1 MALTTTPLGTT
12 DFPDII
18 AKETVTTNTS
28 VNDLFDGAISL
39 HSLTL
44 DNSQN
49 SGHNTFFKFYN
60 ATSATAANS
69 LPDLVIRVEQS
80 VSTSVIIA
88 DGLSFTTG
96 VTIRAVQ
103 EAADAGTT
111 VPSANTATLLVGS

>member
-18 AKETVTTNTS
+18 AKETDTDEVGTANI
-28 VNDLFDGAISL
+28 FDGAISL
-39 HSLTL
+39 HSMVL

-60 ATSATAANS
+60 AASATAANS
-69 LPDLVIRVEQS
+69 LPNLVIRVEQA
-80 VSTSVIIA
+80 VSTTVIIA

-96 VTIRAVQ
+96 VTIRAVKD
-103 EAADAGTT
+103 EDDTNN
-111 VPSANTATLLVGS
+111 VPPDSLAATLLVGS

>member
-1 MALTTTPLGTT
+1 MALTTTPLGST

-18 AKETVTTNTS
+18 AKETDTDEVGTA
-28 VNDLFDGAISL
+28 DIFDGAISL
-39 HSLTL
+39 HSMVL

-60 ATSATAANS
+60 AASATAANS
-69 LPDLVIRVEQS
+69 LPNLVIRVEQA
-80 VSTSVIIA
+80 VSTTVIIA

-103 EAADAGTT
+103 DEDDTNNVAPGAPAATI
-111 VPSANTATLLVGS
+111 LVGS

>member
-1 MALTTTPLGTT
+1 MALTTTPLCTS
-12 DFPDII
+12 DFPDVI
-18 AKETVTTNTS
+18 AKETVTNSDGTA
-28 VNDLFDGAISL
+28 DLFGGAISL

-60 ATSATAANS
+60 AASATAANS
-69 LPDLVIRVEQS
+69 LPNLVIRVEQA
-80 VSTSVIIA
+80 VSTNIVIA

-103 EAADAGTT
+103 DAADTGTT
-111 VPSANTATLLVGS
+111 NPSANTATILVGS